1 MCVVPVGLVRSFWRQ
16 DHLDLASCLA
26 WPQGLREVCTADGA
40 LLCFDEVM
48 TGFRI
53 AKGCAQA
60 HFGIMPDL
68 TTVRYPLPVLALPC
82 MHATRQQSA
91 YFPAPSCMRGTRQH
105 HLYGAV
111 LGPA

>member
-1 MCVVPVGLVRSFWRQ
+1 M
-16 DHLDLASCLA
+16 A
-26 WPQGLREVCTADGA
+26 QGLRSLCTENGT

-68 TTVRYPLPVLALPC
+68 TTVCFPSAVPYLRKAMSGTPPYIKAAFFKVFLEEQFVRSTSNLTVGVFIPC
-82 MHATRQQSA
+82 SR
-91 YFPAPSCMRGTRQH
+91 
-105 HLYGAV
+105 
-111 LGPA
+111 

>member
-1 MCVVPVGLVRSFWRQ
+1 
-16 DHLDLASCLA
+16 LDLQLNTSACVR
-26 WPQGLREVCTADGA
+26 QGLRDLCSEDGA

-68 TTVRYPLPVLALPC
+68 TTVRPFPSMLPLAL
-82 MHATRQQSA
+82 
-91 YFPAPSCMRGTRQH
+91 
-105 HLYGAV
+105 
-111 LGPA
+111 

>member
-1 MCVVPVGLVRSFWRQ
+1 MSDLCQEDWFCVGSQNHVIRHWHAMV
-16 DHLDLASCLA
+16 
-26 WPQGLREVCTADGA
+26 QGLRSLCTENGT

-68 TTVRYPLPVLALPC
+68 TTVRFFLPIHEKPYLVHHSMA
-82 MHATRQQSA
+82 RQKE
-91 YFPAPSCMRGTRQH
+91 
-105 HLYGAV
+105 
-111 LGPA
+111 

>member
-1 MCVVPVGLVRSFWRQ
+1 MLLWHAR
-16 DHLDLASCLA
+16 A
-26 WPQGLREVCTADGA
+26 QGLREVCTADGA

-68 TTVRYPLPVLALPC
+68 TTARALPC
-82 MHATRQQSA
+82 ACPPALCSHARRPEEIHAACGFEPSARALCEASPAWPATPRTRRCA
-91 YFPAPSCMRGTRQH
+91 FWF
-105 HLYGAV
+105 AV
-111 LGPA
+111 E